1 MFSQNSSYFESIE
14 YITDFKLEDLRD
26 WLDCLS
32 PPAGEQEGLT
42 ATIFNSNQKAAN
54 RSSAGCFF
62 CTTKFHI
69 LSCAK
74 RFCLKSVC
82 KILKMSYIRSLIY
95 LLFYILIS
103 FIL

>member
-54 RSSAGCFF
+54 RNPAGCFF
-62 CTTKFHI
+62 CAAKFCI
-69 LSCAK
+69 LSYAK
-74 RFCLKSVC
+74 
-82 KILKMSYIRSLIY
+82 
-95 LLFYILIS
+95 
-103 FIL
+103 